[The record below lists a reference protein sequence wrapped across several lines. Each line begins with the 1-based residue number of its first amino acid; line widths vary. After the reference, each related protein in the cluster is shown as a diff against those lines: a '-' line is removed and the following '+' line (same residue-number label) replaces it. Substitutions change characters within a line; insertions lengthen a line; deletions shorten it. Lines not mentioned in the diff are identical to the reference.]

1 MKRWNTL
8 GIGLVATSMA
18 CGWAGLAFG
27 ADEKQ
32 PPAGD
37 RPRPEGREGREG
49 GGGGFGGREGAQRPE
64 PGRMLDR
71 MREMYNEKLNLS
83 DEQKKKVDAIVDK
96 AKTDLEAAMKDSKDL
111 EPRERGEKIRGVMGP
126 VREAL
131 MDVLDST
138 QQEKLREEMK
148 KQFGDRRPGGPDGP
162 GFGGPPKDGEKP
174 EARDGKRGPEGRD
187 GRERRGEG
195 RGEGRGD
202 GRPGRPGGPDG
213 PPRGGPREP
222 GAMVEHLRDS
232 LSKVGLNDEQKKK
245 VDALLMETEKKLI
258 DLRAD
263 AEKQA
268 AETRGKFRDAI
279 EAQHAKLEGIL
290 TSEQKEKLKE
300 MMPRPDGGRGPDGR
314 GGPEGR
320 GRGPRGGGDGEG
332 KRPPGPPPGDDKKPD
347 KQ

>member
-1 MKRWNTL
+1 MKRWNQL
-8 GIGLVATSMA
+8 GIGVLAAGLA

-32 PPAGD
+32 PPAGE
-37 RPRPEGREGREG
+37 RPRPEGREGG
-49 GGGGFGGREGAQRPE
+49 GAAGGAERGGQRPE

-83 DEQKKKVDAIVDK
+83 DEQKKKVDAIIDK
-96 AKTDLEAAMKDSKDL
+96 AKTDLEAAMKDTKDL
-111 EPRERGEKIRGVMGP
+111 EPRERGEKMRGVMGS
-126 VREAL
+126 VRESL

-174 EARDGKRGPEGRD
+174 EGRDGKRGPD
-187 GRERRGEG
+187 G
-195 RGEGRGD
+195 RGE

-213 PPRGGPREP
+213 PPRGGPRDP
-222 GAMVEHLRDS
+222 GAMIGHLRDS

-245 VDALLMETEKKLI
+245 VEALLTESEKKMS
-258 DLRAD
+258 DLQTE

-268 AETRGKFRDAI
+268 AETRGKFR
-279 EAQHAKLEGIL
+279 EAMQSQRAKLDEIL

-300 MMPRPDGGRGPDGR
+300 LMPPRPEGRGEGRGPEGR
-314 GGPEGR
+314 GGEGR
-320 GRGPRGGGDGEG
+320 GRGPRGGGDGDG
-332 KRPPGPPPGDDKKPD
+332 KRPAGPPPADGAKPD